1 MKKIV
6 ALMIVAIF
14 GVGASLAEA
23 RGVRFSMPRFKS
35 APRVPRAVPKSK
47 PVKPIQNVSKIRE
60 RQIEVRRTTVTR
72 GSNSGSSNTD
82 GSDMMTDFLVG
93 ATGAMVGAAVYDGI
107 SKMAEEDEG
116 AKNE

>member
-35 APRVPRAVPKSK
+35 APKVPRAIPKSK

-60 RQIEVRRTTVTR
+60 RQIEVRRRTVTR
-72 GSNSGSSNTD
+72 GGDSGNAD

-116 AKNE
+116 VKNE